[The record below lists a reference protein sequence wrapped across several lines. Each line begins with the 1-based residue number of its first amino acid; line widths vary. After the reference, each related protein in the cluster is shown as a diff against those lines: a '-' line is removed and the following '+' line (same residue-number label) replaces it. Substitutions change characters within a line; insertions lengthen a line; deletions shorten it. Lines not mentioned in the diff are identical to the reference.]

1 MLNPDG
7 VVCFNAEGAHCRPSR
22 LCRSPARI
30 FKKQNG
36 VQKKGQKQSCCLTGS
51 AIRWSGSTGWEADDC
66 KQNGLAFEAA
76 GPRRLTICLNMG
88 TR

>member
-1 MLNPDG
+1 MVWVASTQKGLIAAPRG
-7 VVCFNAEGAHCRPSR
+7 FAAHP
-22 LCRSPARI
+22 LGYL
-30 FKKQNG
+30 KNKMG

-51 AIRWSGSTGWEADDC
+51 TIRWSGSTGWEADDC